1 LTGARRAAIVPAVQ
15 QGCTKAVAGE
25 RRGAR
30 TRRFTGVVAAWLA
43 AGPLAAHAQLFEE
56 AEPLA
61 VTLAF
66 DFDSLCRA
74 GAEVG
79 CPDSPGTLTYRDGA
93 GGARAMPVWIRAR
106 GRWRN
111 VRANCAMPPL
121 SVIFD
126 LGATAGTLFAGETM
140 LPLTTHCNERPPLQE
155 QYVLKELVAYHIY
168 NELTDRSMRVRL
180 ARVRYEHT
188 GRRPRAVERYA
199 FFTEHFDS
207 VAKRTGAQFF
217 PTENFDP
224 STADAAQLATLEL
237 FEFMIGNTDWSLLR
251 GHNVAHFRAADG
263 SVFAVPYDF
272 DFSGIVN
279 ASYATPPPMLRI
291 DRVTQRVYRGLCHPG
306 LDWDALFRG
315 FEAKREAIV
324 ALIERAPALTDAQR
338 AQVQSYVR
346 SFFET
351 IGSPEERQDDI
362 VEECRPLSDRS

>member
-1 LTGARRAAIVPAVQ
+1 VQ
-15 QGCTKAVAGE
+15 QGCTKEVA
-25 RRGAR
+25 RRCGAR
-30 TRRFTGVVAAWLA
+30 TRRLGAVVAAWLA
-43 AGPLAAHAQLFEE
+43 GGPLPAHAQLFED

-61 VTLAF
+61 ITLSF
-66 DFDSLCRA
+66 DFDTLCRA

-79 CPDSPGTLTYRDGA
+79 CPDSQGTLTYLDG
-93 GGARAMPVWIRAR
+93 GGAARALPVWIRAR

-111 VRANCAMPPL
+111 VSANCAMPPL

-126 LGATAGTLFAGETM
+126 GGATTGTLFAGETM
-140 LPLTTHCNERPPLQE
+140 LPLTTHCNERPASQE
-155 QYVLKELVAYHIY
+155 QYVLKELVAYHVY
-168 NELTDRSMRVRL
+168 NELTEQSMRVRL

-188 GRRPRAVERYA
+188 GRRPRTVERYA

-207 VAKRTGAQFF
+207 VAKRNRAQFF

-263 SVFAVPYDF
+263 TAFAVPYDF

-279 ASYATPPPMLRI
+279 ASYATPPPTLRI
-291 DRVTQRVYRGLCHPG
+291 ERVTQRVYRGLCHPG
-306 LDWDALFRG
+306 LDWEALFRR
-315 FEAKREAIV
+315 FEAKREAIA
-324 ALIERAPALTDAQR
+324 ALIDRAPALDDAPR

-346 SFFET
+346 SFYEV
-351 IGSPEERQDDI
+351 IGSPEKRQDDI
-362 VEECRPLSDRS
+362 VEECRPLTDRS